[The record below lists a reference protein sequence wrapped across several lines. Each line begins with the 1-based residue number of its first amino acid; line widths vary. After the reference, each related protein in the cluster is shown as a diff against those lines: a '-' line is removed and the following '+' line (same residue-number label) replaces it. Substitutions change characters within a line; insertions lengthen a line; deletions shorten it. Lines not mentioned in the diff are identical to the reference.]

1 MLLPKLGLVCLLV
14 LFAESSA
21 LAGGF
26 RCPQNQRL
34 VEEGSTMSQVSRICG
49 QPQSREDLISQ
60 DCEEMKPHCGPRKIG
75 ELWLYDFGPYT
86 LTLILTFYGNH
97 LAKVEQG
104 GYGQ

>member
-1 MLLPKLGLVCLLV
+1 MFLRRLGLVFALL

-26 RCPQNQRL
+26 RCPKNQRL
-34 VEEGSTMSQVSRICG
+34 IEEGATMSQVIGICG
-49 QPQSREDLISQ
+49 QPKSREDLISNE
-60 DCEEMKPHCGPRKIG
+60 CSEWETRCYPHKTG

-86 LTLILTFYGNH
+86 LSLILTFYGNR

-104 GYGQ
+104 NYGD

>member
-1 MLLPKLGLVCLLV
+1 MFLRRLGLDLLLL

-26 RCPQNQRL
+26 RCPKNQRL
-34 VEEGSTMSQVSRICG
+34 VEQGATMSQVIGICG
-49 QPQSREDLISQ
+49 EPKSREDLISY
-60 DCEEMKPHCGPRKIG
+60 DCPEFEPNCLPHKAG

-86 LTLILTFYGNH
+86 LTLILTFYGNR

-104 GYGQ
+104 NYGD